1 MATREENIKALTDS
15 LVKLSAGVTLSDAVD
30 SELGVGQGTAATPKA
45 VKIAYDY
52 TTDVAQS
59 VLEAAKNVTEGSDN
73 VTDLREPLLADVYHE
88 IGTWWI
94 SLDNSIPVGGL
105 PHLGHLCARDTY
117 GEFWPWCETNK
128 TVVSD
133 EEWLAYAEAH
143 NDCCPYYSSG
153 DGSTTF
159 RTPKYDQSFLK
170 VLAVIGDTGQMQEA
184 GLPNILGTTD
194 AVGSSGRSTLPT
206 GPYTHV
212 PIIED
217 ASVSI
222 TNTTDSQIVVPNFD
236 ASLANP
242 IYGNSDTVTPQNF
255 GIIVGVYAVGAVS
268 APIGETDAANL
279 LNGISMLEAGKASVD
294 LSNLST
300 AGRSLA
306 AGLGMPSG
314 RYVDLTLGASG
325 ITYTAPANGWFTLTK
340 TAQSAGEMVGL
351 IGWPYNQRII
361 SFAQWASA
369 WISCFMPVLAGQQVV
384 AEYTATGATQYFRFI
399 YAEGEEA

>member
-1 MATREENIKALTDS
+1 MATREENINALTAAF
-15 LVKLSAGVTLSDAVD
+15 LKLSAGVNLSDAVD
-30 SELGVGQGTAATPKA
+30 SDKSTLDGTAATPKA
-45 VKIAYDY
+45 VKTAYDY

-59 VLEAAKNVTEGSDN
+59 VLEAAKNATEGSDN

-184 GLPNILGTTD
+184 GLPVIEGSFATHAGTDTY
-194 AVGSSGRSTLPT
+194 SGAFFGIS
-206 GPYTHV
+206 GGMNNYTSA
-212 PIIED
+212 IG
-217 ASVSI
+217 SVSQNKI
-222 TNTTDSQIVVPNFD
+222 GFNAARSNV
-236 ASLANP
+236 
-242 IYGNSDTVTPQNF
+242 IYGNSSTVTPQNF
-255 GIIVGVYAVGAVS
+255 GIIVGVYAVGAVTV
-268 APIGETDAANL
+268 PVGETDAANL
-279 LNGISMLEAGKASVD
+279 LNGLNTLEIEKLSRGDKAEIV
-294 LSNLST
+294 
-300 AGRSLA
+300 GW
-306 AGLGMPSG
+306 GMPDYSA
-314 RYVDLTLGASG
+314 R
-325 ITYTAPANGWFTLTK
+325 ITFAQNTDYTIPANG
-340 TAQSAGEMVGL
+340 VL
-351 IGWPYNQRII
+351 IGYPGLNSSTVYLYINDLLFGQSPSGSQGMMYAAVKKGDIVKCTTI
-361 SFAQWASA
+361 G
-369 WISCFMPVLAGQQVV
+369 AG
-384 AEYTATGATQYFRFI
+384 ALYFCPFS
-399 YAEGEEA
+399 

>member
-1 MATREENIKALTDS
+1 MATREENIKALADS

-59 VLEAAKNVTEGSDN
+59 VLEAAKNATEGSDN

-117 GEFWPWCETNK
+117 GEFWTWCETNK

-133 EEWLAYAEAH
+133 EEWLVYADSH
-143 NDCCPYYSSG
+143 NGCCPYYSYG

-170 VLAVIGDTGQMQEA
+170 ILATMGGTGEMQEA
-184 GLPNILGTTD
+184 GLPYFGGSIQGVVTDGGYGTGIFNFQQTTIENLSVV
-194 AVGSSGRSTLPT
+194 ASGAKSAGTFTLTP
-206 GPYTHV
+206 P
-212 PIIED
+212 
-217 ASVSI
+217 SV
-222 TNTTDSQIVVPNFD
+222 
-236 ASLANP
+236 
-242 IYGNSDTVTPQNF
+242 YGNSDTVTPQNF

-268 APIGETDAANL
+268 APIGETDAASL
-279 LNGISMLEAGKASVD
+279 LNGISVLESRTGALESGSGFSEAGRQAII
-294 LSNLST
+294 
-300 AGRSLA
+300 GW
-306 AGLGMPSG
+306 GMPGGTQNKVDIAISRSG
-314 RYVDLTLGASG
+314 VTYVAPNHGYIYVDVELPAGAENVWFQLENYSG
-325 ITYTAPANGWFTLTK
+325 GVYTYEANTGSLHKRAKLFVPIAKGQTARFQYGTIDSVKSAFFVPA
-340 TAQSAGEMVGL
+340 
-351 IGWPYNQRII
+351 IG
-361 SFAQWASA
+361 
-369 WISCFMPVLAGQQVV
+369 V
-384 AEYTATGATQYFRFI
+384 
-399 YAEGEEA
+399 